1 MPFAHQQRLFSGPFP
16 YQRNQ
21 LAGKHLAGNQLINY
35 DFRTAGQARTHH
47 GHVMRDLG
55 LKIISG
61 AYAENTILPGD
72 AELLERFGVS
82 RTVLREALKT
92 LAAKGLIQPKA
103 KIGTRV
109 LERAHWNL
117 FDPDILVWHFEAGA
131 SAHFLSSIVEMRLAL
146 EPEAAGL
153 AALRRS
159 QAQLDDLFH
168 WVEKMG
174 NARESAADFVYNDLQ
189 FHIGI
194 AEASGNPFMRSI
206 SALIEVALVT
216 TFTISSPI
224 PNSESHVRSVARHA
238 AIAEAIKAGDVDA
251 AKQAMRVVIEE
262 GAERVLTAGQTAAKA
277 FNV

>member
-1 MPFAHQQRLFSGPFP
+1 
-16 YQRNQ
+16 
-21 LAGKHLAGNQLINY
+21 LAGRELTDY
-35 DFRTAGQARTHH
+35 DFRTTGQSRTHH

-61 AYAENTILPGD
+61 AYPENSILPGD
-72 AELLERFGVS
+72 MDLLQRFGVS

-109 LERAHWNL
+109 LERSSWNL

-131 SAHFLSSIVEMRLAL
+131 TDHFLASIVEMRLAL

-153 AALRRS
+153 AALRRTDE
-159 QAQLDDLFH
+159 QLEKLFG
-168 WVEKMG
+168 WVRSMG
-174 NARESAADFVYNDLQ
+174 EARESATDFVNSDLQ
-189 FHIGI
+189 FHIAI

-216 TFTISSPI
+216 TFTISSPM
-224 PNSESHVRSVARHA
+224 PNSETHLRSVARHA
-238 AIAEAIKAGDVDA
+238 AIAEAIKARDVEA
-251 AKQAMRVVIEE
+251 AKAAMRVVIAE
-262 GAERVLTAGQTAAKA
+262 GAERVLVAGKTATKS
-277 FNV
+277 

>member
-1 MPFAHQQRLFSGPFP
+1 
-16 YQRNQ
+16 
-21 LAGKHLAGNQLINY
+21 
-35 DFRTAGQARTHH
+35 
-47 GHVMRDLG
+47 MRDLG
-55 LKIISG
+55 QRIVSG
-61 AYAENTILPGD
+61 AYPENSILPGD

-109 LERAHWNL
+109 LERSNWNL

-153 AALRRS
+153 AALRRTS
-159 QAQLDDLFH
+159 EQLETLYK
-168 WVEKMG
+168 WVGEMG
-174 NARESAADFVYNDLQ
+174 STRESPAHFVHSDLQ

-224 PNSESHVRSVARHA
+224 PNTERHLHSVARHT
-238 AIAEAIKAGDVDA
+238 AIADAIRDRNVEA
-251 AKQAMRVVIEE
+251 AKIAMRGVIED
-262 GAERVLTAGQTAAKA
+262 GAERVLSATKPG
-277 FNV
+277 

>member
-1 MPFAHQQRLFSGPFP
+1 MVENELS
-16 YQRNQ
+16 
-21 LAGKHLAGNQLINY
+21 NY
-35 DFRTAGQARTHH
+35 DFRTAGHSRTHH

-55 LKIISG
+55 LRIVNGS
-61 AYAENTILPGD
+61 YPENSILPGD

-109 LERAHWNL
+109 LERSNWNL

-131 SAHFLSSIVEMRLAL
+131 SAAFLSSIVEMRLAL

-153 AALRRS
+153 AALRRTE
-159 QAQLDDLFH
+159 AQLAKLYE
-168 WVEKMG
+168 WVEEMG
-174 NARESAADFVYNDLQ
+174 STRESPAHFVHSDLQ
-189 FHIGI
+189 FHIAI

-224 PNSESHVRSVARHA
+224 PNTERHMHSVARHR
-238 AIAEAIKAGDVDA
+238 AIADAIRDRDVAA
-251 AKQAMRVVIEE
+251 AKEAMRGVIQD
-262 GAERVLTAGQTAAKA
+262 GAERVLAASGTD
-277 FNV
+277 

>member
-1 MPFAHQQRLFSGPFP
+1 MACFAISCVKSPHEFT
-16 YQRNQ
+16 
-21 LAGKHLAGNQLINY
+21 GKHLAGRELTDY
-35 DFRTAGQARTHH
+35 DFRTTGQSRTHH

-61 AYAENTILPGD
+61 AYPEKSILPGD
-72 AELLERFGVS
+72 TELLQRFGVS

-109 LERAHWNL
+109 LERSHWNL

-131 SAHFLSSIVEMRLAL
+131 TADFLASIVEMRLAL

-153 AALRRS
+153 AALRRTDK
-159 QAQLDDLFH
+159 QLETLFR
-168 WVEKMG
+168 WVERMG
-174 NARESAADFVYNDLQ
+174 EAKESATDFVYSDLQ
-189 FHIGI
+189 FHIAV

-224 PNSESHVRSVARHA
+224 PNSESHIRSVARHA
-238 AIAEAIKAGDVDA
+238 AIAAAIRDGDVEA
-251 AKQAMRVVIEE
+251 AKAAMRVVIAE
-262 GAERVLTAGQTAAKA
+262 GAERVLVAGRASS
-277 FNV
+277 

>member
-1 MPFAHQQRLFSGPFP
+1 M
-16 YQRNQ
+16 
-21 LAGKHLAGNQLINY
+21 GKHLAGRELTDY
-35 DFRTAGQARTHH
+35 DFRSTGQSRTHL

-61 AYAENTILPGD
+61 SYPENTILPGD
-72 AELLERFGVS
+72 TELLQRFGVS

-109 LERAHWNL
+109 LERSHWNL
-117 FDPDILVWHFEAGA
+117 FDPDILVWHFEAGP

-153 AALRRS
+153 AALRRTDE
-159 QAQLDDLFH
+159 QLEKLYA
-168 WVEKMG
+168 WVGKMG
-174 NARESAADFVYNDLQ
+174 EARESASDFVYSDLQ
-189 FHIGI
+189 FHIAI

-224 PNSESHVRSVARHA
+224 PNSESHR
-238 AIAEAIKAGDVDA
+238 
-251 AKQAMRVVIEE
+251 
-262 GAERVLTAGQTAAKA
+262 
-277 FNV
+277 

>member
-1 MPFAHQQRLFSGPFP
+1 LRVFYNLPKYAVTQASQAGI
-16 YQRNQ
+16 
-21 LAGKHLAGNQLINY
+21 LASRELTDY
-35 DFRTAGQARTHH
+35 DFRTTGQSRTHH

-61 AYAENTILPGD
+61 AYPENSILPGD
-72 AELLERFGVS
+72 TELLQRFGVS

-109 LERAHWNL
+109 LERSHWNL

-131 SAHFLSSIVEMRLAL
+131 TADFLASIVEMRLAL

-153 AALRRS
+153 AALRRTD
-159 QAQLDDLFH
+159 AQLETLFG
-168 WVEKMG
+168 WVAQMG
-174 NARESAADFVYNDLQ
+174 EAKESAADFVDSDLQ
-189 FHIGI
+189 FHIAV

-238 AIAEAIKAGDVDA
+238 AIAEAIRDGNVEA
-251 AKQAMRVVIEE
+251 AKAAMRVVIAE
-262 GAERVLTAGQTAAKA
+262 GAERVLLAGRKTPGPA
-277 FNV
+277 

>member
-1 MPFAHQQRLFSGPFP
+1 MAMSC
-16 YQRNQ
+16 
-21 LAGKHLAGNQLINY
+21 A
-35 DFRTAGQARTHH
+35 
-47 GHVMRDLG
+47 
-55 LKIISG
+55 ISG
-61 AYAENTILPGD
+61 LRSSVAPIPENSILPGD

-109 LERAHWNL
+109 LERSHWNL

-153 AALRRS
+153 AALRRTD
-159 QAQLDDLFH
+159 AQL
-168 WVEKMG
+168 EKLYPLG
-174 NARESAADFVYNDLQ
+174 CARWGARVSPRQEFVYSDLQ

-194 AEASGNPFMRSI
+194 ADASGNPFMRSI

-216 TFTISSPI
+216 TFTISSPDTQLRKPRALGCKARGNRRSDQGRQRGSGQGSHACRDSTRA
-224 PNSESHVRSVARHA
+224 PN
-238 AIAEAIKAGDVDA
+238 GC
-251 AKQAMRVVIEE
+251 
-262 GAERVLTAGQTAAKA
+262 
-277 FNV
+277 